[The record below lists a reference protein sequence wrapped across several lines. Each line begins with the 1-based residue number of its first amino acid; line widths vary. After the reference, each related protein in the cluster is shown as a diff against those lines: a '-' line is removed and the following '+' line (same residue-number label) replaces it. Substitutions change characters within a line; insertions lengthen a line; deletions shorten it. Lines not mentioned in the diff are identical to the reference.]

1 MPYNIFIS
9 YRRDGGEVF
18 AQLLYDRLV
27 QQGYSVFYDV
37 SSLRS
42 GRYDQKLYKYLDE
55 CQDAL
60 IILSPHALERCSV
73 PDDWVAKEISYLI
86 QNNKNIIPIILRGFD
101 FPSIL
106 PDTIKDLPNYN
117 ALTVGNMQSF
127 SWFIEQLTSKFLISD
142 STIERKAISRVDYNV
157 DSEFLKIFNGDFGDI
172 TDKES
177 LDVSQEISELTKR
190 IEKKQKEYAN
200 KQFFKQQDLV
210 DKTDKESLN
219 ASKETSEHK
228 NVKTLI
234 PKEYVYNPEIPAKI
248 FSLDDAPGNKT
259 IIYEEQINVDP
270 ARNVEYLSP
279 VVLHSTK
286 GEIDQR
292 GYIKREYCIINPEE
306 DNNLVFITMTKN
318 GVAYVRSGKL
328 IGDIVRIGKDPL
340 IVKMSKNITSYLINE
355 SAVDTSHMSENNH
368 IVRFVEAEANLNSEY
383 VVIDPDS
390 QEPVLR
396 EPYYDEETKEWKAK
410 TRLEPHKSYFVFGI
424 SYKSGEEYRNLS
436 PFEIARNIAYGI
448 WGYQKD
454 LLKGMSLLEKENS
467 PEALYTISQLLFDEM
482 EIQDETLAMQY
493 LKKAASKGNL
503 NAIADYFSIYLLNG
517 GTFQL
522 EDFLKHTLDKES
534 AVYWFF
540 MGVAQE
546 MKEAENNTLV
556 VDYYYQSAQKGY
568 KAAQYRLSSYAS
580 SMNGKNWTDHISQYE
595 ASTYYSMTLQLNTG
609 EFEYCL
615 GAVLIYGLGI
625 ESTSRTRKAGLDL
638 LDRSIREGNVSA
650 LHEVHDYYEYIEP
663 ASMSTFQSKYAELLK
678 STK

>member
-1 MPYNIFIS
+1 MPYDIFIS

-60 IILSPHALERCSV
+60 IILSPHALERCNV

-106 PDTIKDLPNYN
+106 PDAIKDLPNYN

-142 STIERKAISRVDYNV
+142 STIERKVISRLDCNV
-157 DSEFLKIFNGDFGDI
+157 DSEFSKIINGDFG
-172 TDKES
+172 
-177 LDVSQEISELTKR
+177 
-190 IEKKQKEYAN
+190 
-200 KQFFKQQDLV
+200 
-210 DKTDKESLN
+210 DKTDKESLD
-219 ASKETSEHK
+219 ASQEISEHK

-234 PKEYVYNPEIPAKI
+234 PEEYVCNPEFPVKI
-248 FSLDDAPGNKT
+248 FSLNDAPRNKT
-259 IIYEEQINVDP
+259 IIYEAQINVDP

-279 VVLHSTK
+279 VLLHSTK
-286 GEIDQR
+286 GEMDKR

-306 DNNLVFITMTKN
+306 NNYLVFITMTQN
-318 GVAYVRSGKL
+318 GVVYARWGKL
-328 IGDIVRIGKDPL
+328 IGNKVWIGRDPK
-340 IVKMSKNITSYLINE
+340 IVKISTNITSYLINE
-355 SAVDTSHMSENNH
+355 SAVDISHMSENNH

-383 VVIDPDS
+383 VIIDPDS

-410 TRLEPHKSYFVFGI
+410 IRLEPHKSYFAFGI
-424 SYKSGEEYRNLS
+424 SYDSGEEYRNLS

-467 PEALYTISQLLFDEM
+467 PEALYTISQLLFDEI

-580 SMNGKNWTDHISQYE
+580 SMNGKNLL
-595 ASTYYSMTLQLNTG
+595 ASG
-609 EFEYCL
+609 
-615 GAVLIYGLGI
+615 
-625 ESTSRTRKAGLDL
+625 
-638 LDRSIREGNVSA
+638 
-650 LHEVHDYYEYIEP
+650 
-663 ASMSTFQSKYAELLK
+663 
-678 STK
+678 